1 MALFGRQ
8 RDISLFRKV
17 NRELLG
23 DIITQQ
29 CSVYKLKLEETRF
42 NLYGE
47 ATGGKFYD
55 GPNLFNVL
63 IDRRNQEYPESELG
77 VDFAWGVTFKFL
89 RADLVDANIVM
100 DVGDIILYQ
109 NGYYQVDEVISNQY
123 FLGKN
128 PDYPNEPNP
137 LNPGLGE
144 FGASL
149 SVICQTHYEP
159 ADKFGITRER

>member
-1 MALFGRQ
+1 MALFGGQ
-8 RDISLFRKV
+8 RDISLFKSV

-23 DIITQQ
+23 DVITQQ
-29 CSVYKLKLEETRF
+29 CSVYKLRLEETRF

-47 ATGGKFYD
+47 ATEGKFYN
-55 GPNLFNVL
+55 GPILFNVL
-63 IDRRNQEYPESELG
+63 IERRDQEYPESELG

-89 RADLVDANIVM
+89 RADLVDANVVM
-100 DVGDIILYQ
+100 DVGDVILYQ

-123 FLGKN
+123 FMGKN
-128 PDYPNEPNP
+128 PDYPNSPNP
-137 LNPGLGE
+137 LNPGLE
-144 FGASL
+144 QFGASL

>member
-8 RDISLFRKV
+8 RDINLFNTV

-23 DIITQQ
+23 DVITQQ
-29 CSVYKLKLEETRF
+29 CSVYKLRLEETRF

-47 ATGGKFYD
+47 ATEGKFYD
-55 GPNLFNVL
+55 GPTLFNAL
-63 IDRRNQEYPESELG
+63 IERRDQEYPESELG
-77 VDFAWGVTFKFL
+77 VDFSWGVTFKFL
-89 RADLVDANIVM
+89 RDDLKIANVVM

-123 FLGKN
+123 IVGKN
-128 PDYPNEPNP
+128 PDYPNNTNP
-137 LNPGLGE
+137 LNPGLE
-144 FGASL
+144 QFGASF
-149 SVICQTHYEP
+149 SVVCQTHYEP